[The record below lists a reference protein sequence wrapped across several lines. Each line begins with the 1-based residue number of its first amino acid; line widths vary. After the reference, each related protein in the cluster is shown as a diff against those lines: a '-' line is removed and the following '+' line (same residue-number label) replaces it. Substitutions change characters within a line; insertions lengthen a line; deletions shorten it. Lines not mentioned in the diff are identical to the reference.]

1 MDAGA
6 SNETVVTSSVPPS
19 DPSPAR
25 YPGGPLRGIVLKV
38 ISVCAFVVMA
48 TLLKATETIP
58 AGELVFFRCFFAILP
73 VVGYLA
79 LRRKLRSSLHTRDP
93 WGHVVRALVGVSSMG
108 LGFFALTRMPLPET
122 TAIQY
127 ATPLLIVVFSA
138 VLLKE
143 RVHAFRWTA
152 VLVGLVG
159 VVIILWPRLTVFSEG
174 TMTDTAT
181 VGAIASFSAAIL
193 AAFAMM
199 QVRKL
204 VQTERTEAIVV
215 YFFICASIL
224 SLLTIPFGWVMPT
237 PHQAVLLICA
247 GFAGGVGQLLLTS
260 CYRYADMSVIAP
272 FEYVS
277 LILTIIIG
285 FVVFADVPTV
295 TMLVGAL
302 IIVGS
307 GIVVILREHYLGL
320 DRVKAREA
328 NTP

>member
-1 MDAGA
+1 M
-6 SNETVVTSSVPPS
+6 
-19 DPSPAR
+19 
-25 YPGGPLRGIVLKV
+25 RGITLK
-38 ISVCAFVVMA
+38 ICSVCAFVVMA
-48 TLLKATETIP
+48 TLLKATQTIP

-73 VVGYLA
+73 VVLYLA
-79 LRRKLRSSLHTRDP
+79 VRGQFREALRTKNP
-93 WGHVVRALVGVSSMG
+93 MGHVVRALIGVVSMG
-108 LGFFALTRMPLPET
+108 LGFFALTRLPLPET

-138 VLLKE
+138 LLLKE
-143 RVHAFRWTA
+143 RVHIFRWSA

-159 VVIILWPRLTVFSEG
+159 VVIILWPRLTVFSSG
-174 TMTDTAT
+174 NMDDSAT
-181 VGAIASFSAAIL
+181 IGAISSFCAAIM

-215 YFFICASIL
+215 YFFVCASIL

-237 PHQAVLLICA
+237 PKQAVLLVGA

-277 LILTIIIG
+277 LILTIVIG
-285 FVVFADVPTV
+285 FVVFADVPTA
-295 TMLVGAL
+295 TMLIGAL

-307 GIVVILREHYLGL
+307 GIAVILREHYLGL
-320 DRVKAREA
+320 DRIKAREA

>member
-1 MDAGA
+1 MTAPAQPAA
-6 SNETVVTSSVPPS
+6 S
-19 DPSPAR
+19 SPAQHQ
-25 YPGGPLRGIVLKV
+25 GGPLRGITLKV
-38 ISVCAFVVMA
+38 FSVCAFVVMA
-48 TLLKATETIP
+48 TLLKATHTIP

-73 VVGYLA
+73 VVAYLA
-79 LRRKLRSSLHTRDP
+79 WKRQLRVALHTNNP
-93 WGHVVRALVGVSSMG
+93 AGHVVRALIGVISMG
-108 LGFFALTRMPLPET
+108 LGFFALTRLPLPET

-138 VLLKE
+138 LLLKE
-143 RVHAFRWTA
+143 QVHLFRWSA

-159 VVIILWPRLTVFSEG
+159 VVIILWPRLTVFSSG
-174 TMTDTAT
+174 NMDDSAT
-181 VGAIASFSAAIL
+181 IGAIASFGAAIM

-215 YFFICASIL
+215 YFFICATIL

-237 PHQAVLLICA
+237 PEQAVLLIGA

-285 FVVFADVPTV
+285 LLVFSDVPTP
-295 TMLVGAL
+295 TMLIGAV
-302 IIVGS
+302 IIVCS
-307 GIVVILREHYLGL
+307 GIAVILREHYLGL
-320 DRVKAREA
+320 DRVKSREA